1 MKTPKHAKLD
11 EDNVQSHDFALLV
24 LEVKIKNILKQAYT
38 LFTKITQIIRFTK
51 ITIIFIDCPLLQ
63 TPAKFSERVRPICIP
78 VQVTLILF

>member
-38 LFTKITQIIRFTK
+38 LGKPSRTNCAVFLNIVQKGGGVKPMFKNFVANI
-51 ITIIFIDCPLLQ
+51 LL
-63 TPAKFSERVRPICIP
+63 F
-78 VQVTLILF
+78 